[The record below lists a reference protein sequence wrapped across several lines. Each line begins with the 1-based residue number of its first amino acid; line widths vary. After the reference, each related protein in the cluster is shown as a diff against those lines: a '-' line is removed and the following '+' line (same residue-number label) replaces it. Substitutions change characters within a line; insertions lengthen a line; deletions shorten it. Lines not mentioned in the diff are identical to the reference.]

1 MLPFAPVKEHPK
13 AKTPTADATLREK
26 GVRLTGP
33 RVTILD
39 AALRMKG
46 HFTAEEL
53 LERMHAH
60 SVPASKATVYRT
72 LSLLVSK
79 GLLEPREFER
89 GSLRYEAATSEED
102 HHDHMIC
109 TACGTVHEFVEREI
123 ERLQDIACRRF
134 GFRMLGHS
142 HRIFGLCARCVA
154 KGRSPEASAGQLSA
168 TPPPAPGRRGP
179 RRARPA

>member
-1 MLPFAPVKEHPK
+1 MKSR
-13 AKTPTADATLREK
+13 ADRVDEALREC
-26 GVRLTGP
+26 GVRLTAP
-33 RVTILD
+33 RRVILE
-39 AALRMKG
+39 AALRTKG

-53 LERMHAH
+53 LDRLHAEGI
-60 SVPASKATVYRT
+60 SASKATLYRT
-72 LSLLVSK
+72 LGLLVEK

-89 GSLRYEAATSEED
+89 GSLRYEVAAGED

-109 TACGTVHEFVEREI
+109 TACGTVHEFVDPEI
-123 ERLQDIACRRF
+123 ERLQAEACDRF

-154 KGRSPEASAGQLSA
+154 RGRGAAAAPASLSA
-168 TPPPAPGRRGP
+168 SPPPAPGRRGP

>member
-1 MLPFAPVKEHPK
+1 MKPPSRARKSRIDE
-13 AKTPTADATLREK
+13 ALRAK

-33 RVTILD
+33 RRLILE

-53 LERMHAH
+53 LDALHRGGL
-60 SVPASKATVYRT
+60 PASKATLYRT
-72 LSLLVSK
+72 LGLLVEK

-89 GSLRYEAATSEED
+89 GSLRYETASGED

-109 TACGTVHEFVEREI
+109 TGCGTVHEFVDPEI
-123 ERLQDIACRRF
+123 ERLQEEACHRF
-134 GFRMLGHS
+134 GFRILGHS
-142 HRIFGLCARCVA
+142 HRIFGLCARCVS
-154 KGRSPEASAGQLSA
+154 KGRDGDPAPGSLSA
-168 TPPPAPGRRGP
+168 SPPPSPGRRGP

>member
-1 MLPFAPVKEHPK
+1 MKGNPDR
-13 AKTPTADATLREK
+13 ADAALREK

-33 RVTILD
+33 RRQIVD
-39 AALRMKG
+39 AALRMRG

-53 LERMHAH
+53 LDRMHAQGI
-60 SVPASKATVYRT
+60 PASKATVYRT
-72 LSLLVSK
+72 LSLLVEK

-89 GSLRYEAATSEED
+89 GSLRYEGAVAAED

-109 TACGTVHEFVEREI
+109 TGCGTVHEFVEPEI
-123 ERLQDIACRRF
+123 ERLQEVACRRF

-142 HRIFGLCARCVA
+142 HRIFGLCSRCVA
-154 KGRSPEASAGQLSA
+154 KGREAEAPPAALSA
-168 TPPPAPGRRGP
+168 SPPPVRGRRGP

>member
-1 MLPFAPVKEHPK
+1 VK
-13 AKTPTADATLREK
+13 AKSAPADATLREK

-33 RVTILD
+33 RTQILD

-53 LERMHAH
+53 LEHMHAH
-60 SVPASKATVYRT
+60 RLPASKATVYRT
-72 LSLLVSK
+72 LSLLVTK

-89 GSLRYEAATSEED
+89 GSLRYEAASSEED

-109 TACGTVHEFVEREI
+109 TGCGTVHEFVEPEI

-154 KGRSPEASAGQLSA
+154 RGRAAGAAPGALSA
-168 TPPPAPGRRGP
+168 TPPPVPGRRGP

>member
-1 MLPFAPVKEHPK
+1 MKGRNARVEQ
-13 AKTPTADATLREK
+13 ALREC
-26 GVRLTGP
+26 GLRLTGP
-33 RVTILD
+33 RRVILE

-53 LERMHAH
+53 LDHLH
-60 SVPASKATVYRT
+60 GDGIPASKATVYRT
-72 LSLLVSK
+72 LALVVEK

-89 GSLRYEAATSEED
+89 GSLRYEVVAGVD

-109 TACGTVHEFVEREI
+109 TACGTVHEFVEDEI
-123 ERLQDIACRRF
+123 ERLQAEACRRF

-142 HRIFGLCARCVA
+142 HRIFGLCSRCVA
-154 KGRSPEASAGQLSA
+154 RGRTGGSGESALSA
-168 TPPPAPGRRGP
+168 SPPPAPGRRGP

>member
-1 MLPFAPVKEHPK
+1 MKGREDRLGEA
-13 AKTPTADATLREK
+13 LREC

-33 RVTILD
+33 RLTILD
-39 AALRMKG
+39 AGLRMRG

-53 LERMHAH
+53 LDRLHAEG
-60 SVPASKATVYRT
+60 SPASKATVYRT
-72 LSLLVSK
+72 LGLLVQK

-89 GSLRYEAATSEED
+89 GSLRYEVATKED

-109 TACGTVHEFVEREI
+109 TACGTVHEFVDDEI
-123 ERLQDIACRRF
+123 ERLQAVACLRF

-142 HRIFGLCARCVA
+142 HRIFGLCSRCVA
-154 KGRSPEASAGQLSA
+154 RGKAPGAAPASITSS
-168 TPPPAPGRRGP
+168 PPPVPGRRGP

>member
-1 MLPFAPVKEHPK
+1 MREGGGARN
-13 AKTPTADATLREK
+13 DRIGATLREH
-26 GVRLTGP
+26 GVRLTAP
-33 RVTILD
+33 RRSILQ

-53 LERMHAH
+53 LARMAAQGI
-60 SVPASKATVYRT
+60 PASKATLYRT
-72 LSLLVSK
+72 LALLVDN

-89 GSLRYEAATSEED
+89 GSLRYEAASGGE

-109 TACGTVHEFVEREI
+109 TTCGAVHEFVDAEI
-123 ERLQDIACRRF
+123 ERLQEAACARF
-134 GFRMLGHS
+134 GFRILGHS

-154 KGRSPEASAGQLSA
+154 RGRDSGAAPSALTAS
-168 TPPPAPGRRGP
+168 PPPVPGRRGP

>member
-1 MLPFAPVKEHPK
+1 MSGK
-13 AKTPTADATLREK
+13 AADRIDEALREH

-33 RVTILD
+33 RRTILE
-39 AALRMKG
+39 AALKLKG
-46 HFTAEEL
+46 HFTAEEIL
-53 LERMHAH
+53 DRLH
-60 SVPASKATVYRT
+60 SHGVPASKATLYRT
-72 LSLLVSK
+72 LSLLVEK

-89 GSLRYEAATSEED
+89 GSLRYEVVAGVD

-109 TACGTVHEFVEREI
+109 TACGTVHEFLVPEI
-123 ERLQDIACRRF
+123 ERLQDEACEQF

-154 KGRSPEASAGQLSA
+154 RGRGPEAAAPALSA
-168 TPPPAPGRRGP
+168 SPPPAPGTRGP

>member
-1 MLPFAPVKEHPK
+1 VKEREDPL
-13 AKTPTADATLREK
+13 DATLRAR
-26 GVRLTGP
+26 GVRLTAP
-33 RVTILD
+33 RRRILD
-39 AALRMKG
+39 AALRMRS

-53 LERMHAH
+53 LERLHAGGEA
-60 SVPASKATVYRT
+60 ASKATVYRT
-72 LSLLVSK
+72 LTLLVEK

-89 GSLRYEAATSEED
+89 GSLRYEAASPGEG

-109 TACGTVHEFVEREI
+109 TGCGTVHEFVDQEI
-123 ERLQDIACRRF
+123 ERLQEEACRRF

-154 KGRSPEASAGQLSA
+154 RGRDGGSGPAALSA
-168 TPPPAPGRRGP
+168 SPPPAPGRRGP